1 MKIVY
6 NSNLKELA
14 RNLRNNSTQSEIKL
28 WKELQNKQ
36 LYGYKFIRQKPIG
49 NYIVDFFCNKLKL
62 VIELDGYSHNFK
74 SVYDQDIIKERYLN
88 DLGITVLRFNDGEVL
103 LDIGNTLR
111 EIEGYVCNFEN
122 KHTP

>member
-14 RNLRNNSTQSEIKL
+14 RKLRNNSTQSEIKL

-122 KHTP
+122 KYTP

>member
-14 RNLRNNSTQSEIKL
+14 RKLRNNSTQSEIKL

-36 LYGYKFIRQKPIG
+36 IYGYKFIRQKPIG

-62 VIELDGYSHNFK
+62 AIELDGYSHNFS
-74 SVYDQDIIKERYLN
+74 SVFEQDIIKEKYLN
-88 DLGITVLRFNDGEVL
+88 GLGITVLRFNDDDVL
-103 LDIGNTLR
+103 FDMSNTLR
-111 EIEGYVCNFEN
+111 EIEGYVFGFEN